1 MVINQIN
8 SIKIVTFK
16 VKLLLLLVMIK
27 EKDLEEEL
35 QKILIL
41 KIIVNGFKMMVLL
54 LLV

>member
-1 MVINQIN
+1 
-8 SIKIVTFK
+8 
-16 VKLLLLLVMIK
+16 MIK